1 MYHHCISPRYT
12 GRSEQHAA
20 KQPII
25 SVPPTNTNTSSLY
38 LPRVHRQVR
47 ATRRETTNNISAA
60 YKHKHVSLLYLP
72 AVHRQVRATRRETT
86 NNISAAYK
94 HKHII
99 TVSPR
104 GTPAGQSNTPR
115 NNQIISVPP
124 TNINTSLLYLPA
136 VHRQV

>member
-1 MYHHCISPRYT
+1 MRYYRFRPSSAWPYPEHGHCISPRYT

-25 SVPPTNTNTSSLY
+25 SVPPKNTNTSSLY
-38 LPRVHRQVR
+38 LPAVHRQVR

-60 YKHKHVSLLYLP
+60 YKHMCLLQNTNTSSLYLP
-72 AVHRQVRATRRETT
+72 AVHRQVGATRRETT

-104 GTPAGQSNTPR
+104 GTPAGLSNTPR
-115 NNQIISVPP
+115 NNQ
-124 TNINTSLLYLPA
+124 
-136 VHRQV
+136 